1 MGIVDAALVEHN
13 LARLDRDGRGAFV
26 ADLWEA
32 RGFETDRDGNTVEA
46 SDGDRTVRIRVLA
59 DGSTP
64 DGDGDAVDAVVA
76 PGGVDGSV
84 DGVEVIDSAT
94 LAEMLDYAVDRPV
107 ARDLCA
113 RHFGAPPEKLE
124 HPRRYGE
131 GVGGVAVSLFGAVV
145 VLLAVGA
152 VLGFA
157 GMPGPGDGT
166 GGPAAGGS
174 TPAADGPDPGIDDPS
189 MADPGT
195 AADERADGTPPG
207 VTEGGIADL
216 DALAAA
222 HSATLEGQSHMV
234 RFDRSRPRDLDPNR
248 TRVRRDVDI
257 AVEGGRYLARK
268 TEVAGGN
275 RTYLGAVYHERGVF
289 YSADYNES
297 ARRHHR
303 ILRLDSRNVLVPTPY
318 ELRDSLV
325 ERYLST
331 PETRLNGTVDRE
343 EGTHYRIEGQGV
355 PTRSAL
361 ADVENYS
368 VVALVDP
375 RGLVRKV
382 TVEYT
387 NSVPGATYRTRLEIT
402 YGRLGET
409 SVERP
414 DWYDRRGSQDPSG
427 ANRPL

>member
-1 MGIVDAALVEHN
+1 MGIVDAALVEYN

-32 RGFETDRDGNTVEA
+32 RGFETDRDGDTVEA
-46 SDGDRTVRIRVLA
+46 GDGDRSVRIRVLA
-59 DGSTP
+59 DGDTP
-64 DGDGDAVDAVVA
+64 DGDAVDAVVA
-76 PGGVDGSV
+76 PGGVDGPV
-84 DGVEVIDSAT
+84 DGVAVIDAAT
-94 LAEMLDYAVDRPV
+94 LAEMLNYAVSRPV

-113 RHFGAPPEKLE
+113 RHFGAPPGELE
-124 HPRRYGE
+124 RPRRYGE
-131 GVGGVAVSLFGAVV
+131 AVVGLAVFGAVV

-157 GMPGPGDGT
+157 GMPGPGDGA
-166 GGPAAGGS
+166 GPERPDGPAVDAPATA
-174 TPAADGPDPGIDDPS
+174 TPGTGADG
-189 MADPGT
+189 
-195 AADERADGTPPG
+195 RADGTPPG
-207 VTEGGIADL
+207 VDGGGIADL
-216 DALAAA
+216 GVLAAA
-222 HSATLEGQSHMV
+222 HSATLEGRPHTV

-248 TRVRRDVDI
+248 TRVRREVDI

-268 TEVAGGN
+268 AEVAGGN

-289 YSADYNES
+289 YSADWNES
-297 ARRHHR
+297 AQRHHR
-303 ILRLDSRNVLVPTPY
+303 ILRLDSRNVLVPKPY

-331 PETRLNGTVDRE
+331 PETRLNGTVDRD
-343 EGTHYRIEGQGV
+343 GRTHYRIEGRGV
-355 PTRSAL
+355 PTRSTL

-375 RGLVRKV
+375 RGLVRRV

-387 NSVPGATYRTRLEIT
+387 DSVPGATYRTRIEIT
-402 YGRLGET
+402 YVRIGAT